1 MARPTYLWF
10 IRHGEVEAPYVGTFV
25 GRLDVGLS
33 PVGHHQAEAVKAY
46 LEAAPFDAILT
57 SPRTRARHTAAPLAR
72 HLGAEPEGRQGFAEM
87 DFGRWEG
94 LQWPQIEALDE
105 AFAARW
111 AADPTTIACPDGEA
125 AGAFA
130 RRVQDEL
137 AGVLHEFAGRNVALF
152 AHAGVNRA
160 ILAALTG
167 QDYMDTFVFAQDYG
181 CLNAAAWST
190 DQPGAAQVALVNLV
204 PGPRSQSQG
213 DGPRVA

>member
-10 IRHGEVEAPYVGTFV
+10 IRHGEVEADYVGTFV

-33 PVGHHQAEAVKAY
+33 DMGHHQAEAVAAY
-46 LEAAPFDAILT
+46 LEAAPFDAILS
-57 SPRTRARHTAAPLAR
+57 SPRTRARHTAAPLAK
-72 HLGAEPEGRQGFAEM
+72 LSGLEPEVRQGFAEM

-94 LQWPQIEALDE
+94 LHWPQIQALDE
-105 AFAARW
+105 TYAQRW
-111 AADPTTIACPDGEA
+111 GADPLNLPCPDGEI
-125 AGAFA
+125 AGDFA

-137 AGVLHEFAGRNVALF
+137 ATVLHEFAGRNVALF

-160 ILAALTG
+160 ILAALTR
-167 QDYMDTFVFAQDYG
+167 QSYMDSFVFAQDYG

-190 DQPGAAQVALVNLV
+190 DQPGAAQIALVNLV
-204 PGPRSQSQG
+204 PGPRSESQG